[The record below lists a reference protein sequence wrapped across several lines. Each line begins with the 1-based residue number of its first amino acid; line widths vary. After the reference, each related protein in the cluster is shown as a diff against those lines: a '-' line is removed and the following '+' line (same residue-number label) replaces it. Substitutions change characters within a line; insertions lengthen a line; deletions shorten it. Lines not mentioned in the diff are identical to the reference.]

1 MTRKIRVVLAD
12 DHDVVRRGLTGLL
25 ASTDDLDVVGVAAD
39 GSEAVALVR
48 EHRPDVVLMDL
59 QMPVLDG
66 VEATRSIVA
75 EHPGD
80 ETGTE
85 VLVLTSFSDH
95 ARIDAAIEAGAVGYL
110 LKDAEP
116 EVLLDGIRAV
126 ARGESPLDPRA
137 ARRLLTRASRGRG
150 PASSDVGP
158 SDLSLRE
165 TEVLRLVV
173 QGLLNKQIA
182 QRLGITERTVKAH
195 LTSVY
200 QRIGVADRTQ
210 AALWAQRHDLG
221 AAPE

>member
-1 MTRKIRVVLAD
+1 VIRVVLAD
-12 DHDVVRRGLTGLL
+12 DHAVVRRGLAGLIE
-25 ASTDDLDVVGVAAD
+25 STDDLVVVGVARD

-48 EHRPDVVLMDL
+48 EHRPDVAVMDL

-66 VEATRSIVA
+66 VEATRAIVA
-75 EHPGD
+75 ERL
-80 ETGTE
+80 GTE

-95 ARIDAAIEAGAVGYL
+95 ARIDAALGAGAVGYL

-137 ARRLLTRASRGRG
+137 ARHLLARTAGRG
-150 PASSDVGP
+150 PASSD
-158 SDLSLRE
+158 SDPRAGRE
-165 TEVLRLVV
+165 TTVDPGLSPREVEVLRLVV
-173 QGLLNKQIA
+173 DGLLNKQIA

-195 LTSVY
+195 LTSAY

-210 AALWAQRHDLG
+210 AALWVQRHELG
-221 AAPE
+221 R

>member
-1 MTRKIRVVLAD
+1 MIRVVVAD
-12 DHDVVRRGLTGLL
+12 DHAVVRRGLTGLIE
-25 ASTDDLDVVGVAAD
+25 STDDLEVVGVARD

-48 EHRPDVVLMDL
+48 EHRPDVAVMDL

-66 VEATRSIVA
+66 VEATRAIVGEA
-75 EHPGD
+75 
-80 ETGTE
+80 TGTE
-85 VLVLTSFSDH
+85 VLVLTSFSDF

-126 ARGESPLDPRA
+126 ARGGSPLDPRA
-137 ARRLLTRASRGRG
+137 ARRLLSRRST
-150 PASSDVGP
+150 AAAAESEDVAA
-158 SDLSLRE
+158 LSPRE
-165 TEVLRLVV
+165 AEVLRLVV
-173 QGLLNKQIA
+173 EGLLNKQIA

-195 LTSVY
+195 LTSAY

-221 AAPE
+221 GSATGSG